1 MLLKQ
6 KPKIDA
12 AARRQQMLT
21 APIGKLVAAMA
32 FPSTMNRIIGIVYG
46 LVDTYFVAQ
55 ISTSAAAAVGVCCTI
70 NNIVS
75 GLVDSFGV
83 GSKSIISRRLG
94 AGDTRSAHT
103 FASSTTFAC
112 VLLGVL
118 ITSLGLLFLQPL
130 LRFLGASDTMMPHA
144 IPYARLLLL
153 GIVFYCCNSAMSSA
167 LNAQGQ
173 VGYGAF
179 SYTAAIFLNAFLDY
193 LFVIKLSMGA
203 GGAALATTL
212 SRMLTFSI
220 LLSAFLRKKS
230 IVKIRIKYISLKF
243 RTYFEIIHTGLP
255 TLFRQGSASVAST
268 ILYRMAGPFGD
279 AAVAAISIANKIY
292 SLCRN
297 IVLGIGAGY
306 QIVVGYNYGAG
317 KKKRVKQSFSFATL
331 AGTVFCLLCAAIM
344 FFFPEGLIGLFR
356 KDPDVVSVGAQ
367 MLRIMVFSMPL
378 LAFSTFVNQTYQCLG
393 FSLWATL
400 LACCRQGILF
410 IPCLYVLHH
419 FFGLTGITM
428 TQAAADILTA
438 LVSIPFLF
446 YFFRKLLNKKE
457 ALL

>member
-21 APIGKLVAAMA
+21 APIGKLVTTMA
-32 FPSTMNRIIGIVYG
+32 FPSILHRVIAIAYN

-55 ISTSAAAAVGVCCTI
+55 IGTSAAAAVGVCFTI
-70 NNIVS
+70 SSIVS
-75 GLVDSFGV
+75 ALADSISI

-94 AGDTRSAHT
+94 AGDDSSAHT
-103 FASSTTFAC
+103 YASSATFAC
-112 VLLGVL
+112 LTMGLL
-118 ITSLGLLFLQPL
+118 ITTFGLLFLQPL
-130 LRFLGASDTMMPHA
+130 LRLLGASDTMMPHA
-144 IPYARLLLL
+144 IPYARIILL
-153 GIVFYCCNSAMSSA
+153 GIAFYCVNSSLSSA

-173 VGYGAF
+173 MVYAMSGYTISLFA
-179 SYTAAIFLNAFLDY
+179 NAFMDY
-193 LFVIKLSMGA
+193 LFVVKLSMGA
-203 GGAALATTL
+203 GGAALATSL
-212 SRMLTFSI
+212 SHVLTFFI
-220 LLSAFLRKKS
+220 FLSTYLRKKS
-230 IVKIRIKYISLKF
+230 IVKIRIKYISTKF
-243 RTYFEIIHTGLP
+243 RTYFEIIHTGMA
-255 TLFRQGSASVAST
+255 TLFRQGSSSVAST
-268 ILYRMAGPFGD
+268 LLYRLASPYGD

-292 SLCRN
+292 TLCRN
-297 IVLGIGAGY
+297 IVLGLGYGY
-306 QIVVGYNYGAG
+306 QTVVGYNYGAG
-317 KKKRVKQSFSFATL
+317 EKKRVKKAFSFSVI
-331 AGTVFCLLCAAIM
+331 AGTGICLLGAVIL
-344 FFFPEGLIGLFR
+344 FFFPDEMISLFR
-356 KDPDVVSVGAQ
+356 KDPDVVVVGVK
-367 MLRIMVFSMPL
+367 MLRFMVISMPL

-393 FSLWATL
+393 FSFWATV